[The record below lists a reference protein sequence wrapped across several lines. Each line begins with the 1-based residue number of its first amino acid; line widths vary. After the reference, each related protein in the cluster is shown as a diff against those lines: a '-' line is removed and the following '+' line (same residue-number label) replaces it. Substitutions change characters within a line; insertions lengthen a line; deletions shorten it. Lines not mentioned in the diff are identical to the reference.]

1 MSDPAV
7 PFTDKTQLREDLYAN
22 AGKLSAR
29 SDLHERFG
37 TNPQPFADWELG
49 LVDLSGVRRALDAG
63 CGSGNFLLP
72 LARRLVRAGAEV
84 IGLDLSDGML
94 TTARERLAAEGLSVA
109 CQVGDVE
116 ALPFADSTF
125 DLILANYMLYHL
137 PHLDQ
142 GIAELRRVLKPG
154 GVLLAATN
162 SERNMPEL
170 LDLGLRAC
178 QEAGVPEATLRA
190 VVQGGRLAA
199 PVNFTLESG
208 AEALGRSF
216 ADVRVERYPGE
227 LRVTDADALTAYF
240 ASMWVVDMVVN
251 AAEQAP
257 DARVALRALLVERF
271 RAAVAADIARDGM
284 VRISKD
290 TGAFAAR

>member
-1 MSDPAV
+1 
-7 PFTDKTQLREDLYAN
+7 
-22 AGKLSAR
+22 
-29 SDLHERFG
+29 
-37 TNPQPFADWELG
+37 
-49 LVDLSGVRRALDAG
+49 
-63 CGSGNFLLP
+63 
-72 LARRLVRAGAEV
+72 VRAGAEV

-116 ALPFADSTF
+116 ALPCADSTF
-125 DLILANYMLYHL
+125 DLILANFMLYHL

-154 GVLLAATN
+154 GMVLAATN

-170 LDLGLRAC
+170 LGLGLRAC
-178 QEAGVPEATLRA
+178 QEAGVPEETLRA
-190 VVQGGRLAA
+190 VVQGGQLAT

-216 ADVRVERYPGE
+216 AEVRVERYPGE